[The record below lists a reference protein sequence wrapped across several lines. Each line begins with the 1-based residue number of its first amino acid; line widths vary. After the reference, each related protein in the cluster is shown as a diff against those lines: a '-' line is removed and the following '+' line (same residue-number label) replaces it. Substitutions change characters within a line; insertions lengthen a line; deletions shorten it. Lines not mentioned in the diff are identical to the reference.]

1 MCLETFHLSDEKE
14 TAASHGGTGA
24 RETGGGDGD
33 GEEEEDPLSLAEKRS
48 KILKIVRFKQ
58 KCHYYGLKYGRKEV
72 RERYINSG

>member
-58 KCHYYGLKYGRKEV
+58 KGLYTTGVMLESAD
-72 RERYINSG
+72 IITD